1 MYEDKYSFCNYRKGN
16 IIEPITAEQEGFFYI
31 TEETKKQICELQ
43 RLIRED
49 IYGCYLISGM
59 RGVGKTSF
67 INVALSSLNYK
78 YTDKKPVLIRINAT
92 QIRKVEDLFGVMIE
106 EFLRVNNSQDDQE
119 WKKLIKGLKDIDK
132 VNRGELIIQEKIS
145 CKRGESSEDT
155 DTVTK
160 RGKISMGLKMCFF
173 KSNVFLRGEDQK
185 VSSIQEEKYIEKT
198 DQYQQKISA
207 YEMFKEWLNKFEE
220 CRYRLIVVIDEIDK
234 CKSSFM
240 EEMFAQY
247 KELLTNYK
255 LFCFFASDEKTMK
268 RCMDTE
274 CDIYSTYFIKKFY
287 LPLLSYEE
295 TMRYCFGYYC
305 EEKISTVDII
315 YYLTLGNTRAIN
327 IKYKTH
333 FSFNFFNIAD
343 VVLLY
348 KARLFRC
355 ILDHIKYVY
364 DMEDTRMI
372 KIDLLKRDVKNIIEY
387 IFDKDGCKIFDVMS
401 FYEKNK
407 SNSYPHAQDILQ
419 YVKDYKDELGI
430 QILNVSAE
438 EIHVVFNKDWHINA
452 WMNKLYFRYEDEDM
466 MEYDNEINVEKLYP
480 FFDKKYYHFSQGGG
494 PIGVIKLGNNEPY
507 AYEKAMEH
515 LLISNIFSICNVIWI
530 KRVRDGGETWYKD
543 KEYSVLIV
551 LDMGIGKRY
560 IYYNEGGSYSSEGRA
575 YVDEFVK
582 RLTNLNVKCTER
594 TYDRGETIG
603 YIIEQIKRELEEGYV
618 KS

>member
-67 INVALSSLNYK
+67 INVALSSLNNK

-92 QIRKVEDLFGVMIE
+92 QMRKVEDLFGVMIR
-106 EFLRVNNSQDDQE
+106 EFIRVNNSQGDKE
-119 WKKLIKGLKDIDK
+119 WEKLIKELEGIDK
-132 VNRGELIIQEKIS
+132 ANRGELTLQEIKS
-145 CKRGESSEDT
+145 CKGGECSGNT
-155 DTVTK
+155 DIVTK
-160 RGKISMGLKMCFF
+160 QGVISMGEKILFF
-173 KSNVFLRGEDQK
+173 KPNVFLSGEDK
-185 VSSIQEEKYIEKT
+185 KTSSVQEEKYTERT
-198 DQYQQKISA
+198 NQYQQKVNA
-207 YEMFKEWLNKFEE
+207 YELFREWLNKFEE

-234 CKSSFM
+234 CKISLM
-240 EEMFAQY
+240 EEIFAQY

-255 LFCFFASDEKTMK
+255 LFCFFVSDEKTMR

-274 CDIYSTYFIKKFY
+274 SDIYSTYFIKNFY

-295 TMRYCFGYYC
+295 TMRYCYGYYC

-315 YYLTLGNTRAIN
+315 YYLTIGNTRAIN

-333 FSFNFFNIAD
+333 ISFNFLNIAD

-348 KARLFRC
+348 KARLFRY
-355 ILDHIKYVY
+355 ILDNIKYVY
-364 DMEDTRMI
+364 DMEDSRMI
-372 KIDLLKRDVKNIIEY
+372 KIDLLKRDVKKYIEY
-387 IFDKDGCKIFDVMS
+387 IFDNGGCKTFDIMS

-407 SNSYPHAQDILQ
+407 SNSYPSAQDILR

-430 QILNVSAE
+430 QILNISAE
-438 EIHVVFNKDWHINA
+438 EIHILYNENWYIYA
-452 WMNKLYFRYEDEDM
+452 QMNKLYFRYEDEDM
-466 MEYDNEINVEKLYP
+466 IEYDNEINIEKLYS

-507 AYEKAMEH
+507 AYGKAMEH
-515 LLISNIFSICNVIWI
+515 LLISNIFSIGNVIWI
-530 KRVRDGGETWYKD
+530 KRVRDGGENWYMD

-560 IYYNEGGSYSSEGRA
+560 LYYNEAGSYSSEGSTH
-575 YVDEFVK
+575 VEEFVNK
-582 RLTNLNVKCTER
+582 LKKLNVKYTER
-594 TYDRGETIG
+594 TYDRGETID
-603 YIIEQIKRELEEGYV
+603 YIIEQTKKELEE
-618 KS
+618 